1 MSKAAFEARKII
13 KDTGYDAKIIGEIN
27 GITKLSIRLKDD
39 VREIP
44 LEIRDALDAKGISID
59 PNVGYMTDIL
69 GIRKAII
76 SVYRSNGTIEP
87 AAPLTES
94 LSKFNERVF

>member
-1 MSKAAFEARKII
+1 MSRAALEARKII
-13 KDTGYDAKIIGEIN
+13 RDTGYDAKIIGEIN

-44 LEIRDALDAKGISID
+44 FELRSALESKGLSID
-59 PNVGYMTDIL
+59 PNIGYMTDIL

-76 SVYRSNGTIEP
+76 SVYRTDGTIEP

-94 LSKFNERVF
+94 LSKFNKGAF

>member
-44 LEIRDALDAKGISID
+44 LEIRDAKGISID

-87 AAPLTES
+87 ASPLTES